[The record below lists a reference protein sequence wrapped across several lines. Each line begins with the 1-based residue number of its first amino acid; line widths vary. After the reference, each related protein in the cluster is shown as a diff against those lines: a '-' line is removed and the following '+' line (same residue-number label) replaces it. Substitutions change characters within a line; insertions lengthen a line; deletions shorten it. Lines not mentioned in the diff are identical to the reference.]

1 MLSAPFS
8 GAKLP
13 NLQGRKMPFNP
24 SLPPTTCSWTSLQQ
38 LKDVQLRG
46 KLIQT
51 KSNYCGSDTCKPKS
65 RPVGQRTESRPAR
78 YNRTYWT
85 MSHKW
90 VSVPATPPVPP
101 QHRAATGTN
110 RTREPRTP
118 EHRLQHVSRGCFFIL
133 KQYHQIN
140 AGMETHLLFP
150 DLYLYGCFRLMISH
164 L

>member
-1 MLSAPFS
+1 MSTAGSLF
-8 GAKLP
+8 G
-13 NLQGRKMPFNP
+13 GRVFIDYIFWCWCSQPHFQVQNFQICRAERWSSILP
-24 SLPPTTCSWTSLQQ
+24 SLPPTCSWTSLQQ

-65 RPVGQRTESRPAR
+65 RPIGQQTESRPAR

-90 VSVPATPPVPP
+90 VSMPATPPVPP

-133 KQYHQIN
+133 KQ
-140 AGMETHLLFP
+140 
-150 DLYLYGCFRLMISH
+150 
-164 L
+164 